1 MEISKHQA
9 ATSRPILPL
18 KLQGL
23 GLTPEYP
30 FLLSTEVNKPHHHQ
44 IHPTKHHHCSNTIS
58 LTVLHHVIIIQS
70 ATQAKSQQP
79 PEPHHQTNKQQQCS
93 KVSPPARF
101 SCHHPQDHDKNE
113 SQRRRIKQTDQC
125 THTNNINNQPE
136 EEPQQHTAVS
146 MPRFPM

>member
-79 PEPHHQTNKQQQCS
+79 PEPHHQTNKQQPRS
-93 KVSPPARF
+93 KYPRLLAFPAIILKTMTRT
-101 SCHHPQDHDKNE
+101 N
-113 SQRRRIKQTDQC
+113 RR
-125 THTNNINNQPE
+125 E
-136 EEPQQHTAVS
+136 EE
-146 MPRFPM
+146 